1 VVTVPF
7 GVRVGINAFL
17 AGFIPTENLR
27 FIDDSMTF
35 KISQRAEAGGELGK
49 NDVMRSYNYPSMTK
63 TMTKGMA
70 KFIRY
75 FEGGMFTDSEI
86 IVLLGE
92 NGTGKTTFVRMLAGF
107 LKLDEQVKLEDE
119 GMDYEAS
126 LAGAPDL
133 NVSYKPQNISPKF
146 PGTIRQL
153 LHKRVR
159 ESYIHP

>member
-1 VVTVPF
+1 VVTMPF

-27 FIDDSMTF
+27 FRDDSMTF
-35 KISQRAEAGGELGK
+35 KIIQRAEAGGELDK
-49 NDVMRSYNYPSMTK
+49 NDVRRCYTYPSMTK
-63 TMTKGMA
+63 TMTKGTA
-70 KFIRY
+70 KFI
-75 FEGGMFTDSEI
+75 SEI

-92 NGTGKTTFVRMLAGF
+92 NGTGKTTFVRMLAGL
-107 LKLDEQVKLEDE
+107 LKSDEQVKLEDE

-133 NVSYKPQNISPKF
+133 NVSYKPQKISPKF
-146 PGTIRQL
+146 PGTVRQL
-153 LHKRVR
+153 LHKKVR